1 MDIVLF
7 SMAYPVTALGPGS
20 RVVLWVSGC
29 DKRCRGCISP
39 EMQPRDAGKAVPVD
53 VLLRRILELDTLVD
67 GITISGGEPFDQAP
81 ALAELLSALR
91 TDRPA
96 WNVLIYT
103 GYLIEEI
110 KEDGSGW
117 AKLLDCADILI
128 DGPYRRRIPREHP
141 LTGSGNQRVHYLTE
155 RGQSLKPRVDATP
168 AEHVNLGLG
177 AGSLDMIIGVTETT
191 TRDEVCETF
200 HAEPHTRRVR
210 RRERRRP
217 RTQRRESQAL

>member
-20 RVVLWVSGC
+20 RIVLWVSGC

-39 EMQPRDAGKAVPVD
+39 EMQPRDAGRPVPVD
-53 VLLRRILELDTLVD
+53 VLLRRILDLDTYLD

-81 ALAELLSALR
+81 ALAELLSALH
-91 TDRPA
+91 TERPA
-96 WNVLIYT
+96 WSVLIYT

-110 KEDGSGW
+110 KEDGSGR

-155 RGQSLKPRVDATP
+155 RGRSLKLQVDATP
-168 AEHVNLGLG
+168 AEQVNLGLG

-200 HAEPHTRRVR
+200 HAEPHTRHVR
-210 RRERRRP
+210 HRQRGRLRRNG
-217 RTQRRESQAL
+217 SLKAG